1 MGSYLLQRLA
11 GVLAVIVGLVLFTFF
26 VTELI
31 GDPVSLMV
39 DPELAT
45 EADLDA
51 IREAIREAN
60 GLNDPLAVR
69 FGRYLS
75 EVARGDFGTS
85 L

>member
-1 MGSYLLQRLA
+1 MGSYLLRRLA

-26 VTELI
+26 ATELI

-51 IREAIREAN
+51 IREAN
-60 GLNDPLAVR
+60 GLNDPLPVR
-69 FGRYLS
+69 FGRYLGD
-75 EVARGDFGTS
+75 VAQGDFGTS